1 MGHAAP
7 AREVGANLKGE
18 VESAS
23 KPDAETGGE
32 AIGMSST
39 FSIAKPNVFSKEW
52 AERAEAPTRAL
63 VVGGSGQIG
72 GWLLRFLA
80 DRGHQATG
88 THATRPFP
96 GLVPLDAGDAPAVVD
111 LIRREKPDVVFY
123 PAGFTWVDGCER
135 DEAKARAI
143 NLEQPLFVAQTAA
156 EAGARF
162 VYFSTDYVFDGEA
175 GPYAEDDPV
184 NPLSV
189 YGLAKRDAETQ
200 LADALGDRLL
210 TIRTCW
216 VYGPERQGKN
226 FAYQLVRNLNQG
238 KTATL
243 PSDQIS
249 SPSYGP
255 DVARTALLLAEA
267 GASGLINVVGP
278 EVVDRIRFAREVA
291 RAFGLDESLIVGKPT
306 AEIGQGAPRP
316 LNSGLRIDR
325 LEAVA
330 PGLTRPMEAA
340 LADFREKLAFPELQG
355 WVEPALVDATER

>member
-1 MGHAAP
+1 
-7 AREVGANLKGE
+7 
-18 VESAS
+18 
-23 KPDAETGGE
+23 
-32 AIGMSST
+32 MSSS
-39 FSIAKPNVFSKEW
+39 FSIIEPGVFSSESGD
-52 AERAEAPTRAL
+52 RAKTPLRAL

-80 DRGHQATG
+80 DRGHHATG

-96 GLVPLDAGDAPAVVD
+96 GLVPLDAGDAPAVAA

-143 NLEQPLFVAQTAA
+143 NLEQPLNVARTAA

-162 VYFSTDYVFDGEA
+162 VYFSTDYVFDGES
-175 GPYAEDDPV
+175 GPYAEDDPTD
-184 NPLSV
+184 PLSV
-189 YGLAKRDAETQ
+189 YGRAKLDAENA
-200 LADALGDRLL
+200 LAEALGDRLL
-210 TIRTCW
+210 TVRTCW

-226 FAYQLVRNLNQG
+226 FAYQLVRGLSRG
-238 KTATL
+238 KTMTL
-243 PSDQIS
+243 PGDQIS

-255 DVARTALLLAEA
+255 DVARTTLLLAEA

-278 EVVDRIRFAREVA
+278 EVVDRVSFAREVA
-291 RAFGLDESLIVGKPT
+291 RAFNLDEALIVGKPT

-325 LEAVA
+325 LESVA
-330 PGLTRPMEAA
+330 PGLTRPMAAA
-340 LADFREKLAFPELQG
+340 LRDFRAALDAPELQG
-355 WVEPALVDATER
+355 WVEPALANAAER

>member
-1 MGHAAP
+1 
-7 AREVGANLKGE
+7 
-18 VESAS
+18 
-23 KPDAETGGE
+23 
-32 AIGMSST
+32 MSSS
-39 FSIAKPNVFSKEW
+39 FSIAGPDVFSKGVG
-52 AERAEAPTRAL
+52 ARAESPLRAI
-63 VVGGSGQIG
+63 VIGGSGQIG

-96 GLVPLDAGDAPAVVD
+96 GLVPLDAADSAAASA
-111 LIRREKPDVVFY
+111 LIHREKPDVVFY

-135 DEAKARAI
+135 DEAKAYAI
-143 NLEQPLFVAQTAA
+143 NLEQPLNVARTAA
-156 EAGARF
+156 DAGARF

-175 GPYAEDDPV
+175 GPYAEDDPT

-189 YGLAKRDAETQ
+189 YGRAKRDAETK

-210 TIRTCW
+210 TVRTCW

-226 FAYQLVRNLNQG
+226 FAYQLVRALSQG
-238 KTATL
+238 KPMTL

-255 DVARTALLLAEA
+255 DVARTVLLLAEA
-267 GASGLINVVGP
+267 GASGLIHVVGP

-291 RAFGLDESLIVGKPT
+291 RAFELDESLIVGKPT

-325 LEAVA
+325 LESLAT
-330 PGLTRPMEAA
+330 GLTRPMETA
-340 LADFREKLAFPELQG
+340 LRDFRTKLDSPELRG
-355 WVEPALVDATER
+355 WIEPALAAAADR

>member
-1 MGHAAP
+1 
-7 AREVGANLKGE
+7 
-18 VESAS
+18 
-23 KPDAETGGE
+23 
-32 AIGMSST
+32 MSSS
-39 FSIAKPNVFSKEW
+39 FSIANPDVFSSQ
-52 AERAEAPTRAL
+52 ADDRAKSPLRAL
-63 VVGGSGQIG
+63 VIGGSGQIG

-96 GLVPLDAGDAPAVVD
+96 GLVPLDAADHDAASA
-111 LIRREKPDVVFY
+111 LIQRERPDVVFY

-143 NLEQPLFVAQTAA
+143 NLEQPLRIARTAA

-162 VYFSTDYVFDGEA
+162 VYFSTDYVFDGVA
-175 GPYAEDDPV
+175 GPYAEDAPT

-189 YGLAKRDAETQ
+189 YGKAKLDAETA

-210 TIRTCW
+210 TVRTCW

-226 FAYQLVRNLNQG
+226 FAYQLIRGLSQG
-238 KTATL
+238 KTMTL

-255 DVARTALLLAEA
+255 DIARTVLLLAEA
-267 GASGLINVVGP
+267 GASGLIHVVGP
-278 EVVDRIRFAREVA
+278 EVVDRVSFAREVA
-291 RAFGLDESLIVGKPT
+291 RAFNLDESLIAGKPT

-316 LNSGLRIDR
+316 LNSGLLIDR
-325 LEAVA
+325 LESLA
-330 PGLTRPMEAA
+330 PGLTRPMTAA
-340 LADFREKLAFPELQG
+340 LRDFRAKLDAPELRG
-355 WVEPALVDATER
+355 WVEPALSSASDR